1 MDVTTAICLR
11 RRTRVHEHQLHLLQL
26 LHLFVVRG
34 LRDEHLGVGRLGL
47 LRNLRRSE
55 EGVGRSGHGA
65 AMRRPEKS
73 EHEFGAIGEKDH
85 DDLALSH
92 AQLVEAGRHFAGGGV
107 DVGVGKDFSG
117 GGIDQA
123 GA

>member
-1 MDVTTAICLR
+1 MDVTAVFLR

-34 LRDEHLGVGRLGL
+34 LRDEHLGLGCLGL
-47 LRNLRRSE
+47 LCNLRRSE

-65 AMRRPEKS
+65 AIRRPEKR
-73 EHEFGAIGEKDH
+73 EHEFGAVGEKDH

-92 AQLVEAGRHFAGGGV
+92 AQSVEAGRHFPGGGV
-107 DVGVGKDFSG
+107 DVGVAVDCSG
-117 GGIDQA
+117 GGIDEA